1 MIGRDF
7 SNLQTVAV
15 VTDSVAQ
22 VPDGDAERL
31 GVSIVP
37 FSVHIENEEFLDGVD
52 LPPRLLY
59 QRMCE
64 EKIVPRTS
72 APSPADYLNVFRSH
86 LDKGI
91 QAIIQLC
98 LSSKLSSA
106 YNNACEA
113 AKRACEEFPGRS
125 VKVIDTLLAAIPQG
139 FIVMDA
145 AERALRGDSLSEI
158 LQSVKKSVHQ
168 CGLAATP
175 GTLEYLAR
183 GGRIG
188 KAAFLL
194 GSMVKI
200 KPILTLEEG
209 VVSPIRNV
217 RTEKRALEA
226 IIDYVAKKLQGH
238 KNFQA
243 AILEA
248 DDAERALVLRDLV
261 LEKLNPAKIIQ
272 TEFTPVMG
280 VHTGPGLVGLAY
292 FYE

>member
-1 MIGRDF
+1 MSRDF
-7 SNLQTVAV
+7 SKPQTVAV

-22 VPDGDAERL
+22 VPDADAERL
-31 GVSIVP
+31 GVSVVP
-37 FSVHIENEEFLDGVD
+37 FSVHIENEKFLDGVD
-52 LPPRLLY
+52 LPPQFLY
-59 QRMCE
+59 QRMRE
-64 EKIVPRTS
+64 EKIVPTTS
-72 APSPADYLNVFRSH
+72 APSPADYLDVFWS
-86 LDKGI
+86 LLNQGI
-91 QAIIQLC
+91 QAIIHFC

-106 YNNACEA
+106 YNNACKA
-113 AKRACEEFPGRS
+113 AKWACEEFPGRS
-125 VKVIDTLLAAIPQG
+125 VEVIDTFLAAIPQG
-139 FIVMDA
+139 FIVMAA
-145 AERALRGDSLSEI
+145 AERALEGDSLSEI
-158 LQSVKKSVHQ
+158 LHFVKKSIPQ

-209 VVSPIRNV
+209 VVSPIKVV

-226 IIDYVAKKLQGH
+226 IIDYVAKKIQGH
-238 KNFQA
+238 KSFQI
-243 AILEA
+243 AILKA

-261 LEKLNPAKIIQ
+261 LKKLNPVKIIQ

>member
-1 MIGRDF
+1 MMSRDF

-22 VPDGDAERL
+22 VPDADAERL

-59 QRMCE
+59 QRMRE

-86 LDKGI
+86 LNKGI
-91 QAIIQLC
+91 QAIIHLS

-125 VKVIDTLLAAIPQG
+125 VVVIDTLLAAIPQG
-139 FIVMDA
+139 FIVMA
-145 AERALRGDSLSEI
+145 AAKKALKGETLSEI
-158 LQSVKKSVHQ
+158 LQSVKKSIHQ
-168 CGLAATP
+168 CGLAATL

-209 VVSPIRNV
+209 VVFPIRNV

-226 IIDYVAKKLQGH
+226 IINYVAKKLQGH
-238 KNFQA
+238 KNFQV

-292 FYE
+292 FHD

>member
-1 MIGRDF
+1 MMSRGF
-7 SNLQTVAV
+7 SKHQTATV

-22 VPDGDAERL
+22 VPDADAERL
-31 GVSIVP
+31 GIPVVP
-37 FSVHIENEEFLDGVD
+37 FVVQIENEKFLDGID
-52 LPPRLLY
+52 LTPRLLY
-59 QRMCE
+59 QRMRE
-64 EKIVPRTS
+64 EKIVPTTS

-86 LDKGI
+86 LNKGI
-91 QAIIQLC
+91 KAIIHLC

-113 AKRACEEFPGRS
+113 AKRACEEFPERS
-125 VKVIDTLLAAIPQG
+125 VEVIDTLLAGIPQG
-139 FIVMDA
+139 FIVMAA
-145 AERALRGDSLSEI
+145 AERARKGEPFSEI
-158 LQSVKKSVHQ
+158 LQYVKKTIRQ

-175 GTLEYLAR
+175 ETLEYLAR

-194 GSMVKI
+194 GSMIQI
-200 KPILTLEEG
+200 KPILTLEDG

-217 RTEKRALEA
+217 RTGKRALET

-238 KNFQA
+238 KNFKI

-248 DDAERALVLRDLV
+248 GDAERALVMMDLV
-261 LEKLNPAKIIQ
+261 IKKLNPVTIIH